1 MRDTAKDSPAHTA
14 RRVIRE
20 ALRASLGTRLR
31 DGDGAPY
38 VSLVLVATDHDG
50 APLLL
55 LSDLADHTRNLGQDD
70 RASLL
75 LDGTGEREDPLA
87 GERVT
92 LQGRLRRSEEPR
104 HRARYLA
111 RHPSAAMYADFG
123 DFAFYRMEV
132 ERAHLVAGFG
142 RIHWL
147 EGGDVLI
154 APRPALVDAEAGIV
168 AHMNEDHRDALQ
180 LYAHKLLG
188 LGGEDWRMAGID
200 PEGCDL
206 RLGPRAARL
215 PFGGEVIDAA
225 TARAE
230 LVRLVKKTRG
240 ELDRSGPVS

>member
-1 MRDTAKDSPAHTA
+1 MREAIKDSPAPTA
-14 RRVIRE
+14 RRVMRE
-20 ALRASLGTRLR
+20 ALRASLGTLLR
-31 DGDGAPY
+31 DSDAAPY

-50 APLLL
+50 APILL
-55 LSDLADHTRNLGQDD
+55 LSDLADHTRNLGRDA
-70 RASLL
+70 RVSLL
-75 LDGTGEREDPLA
+75 LDGTGEREEPLA

-111 RHPSAAMYADFG
+111 RHPSAATYADFR

-147 EGGDVLI
+147 DGADILI
-154 APRPALVDAEAGIV
+154 APRAELVDAEPAIV
-168 AHMNEDHRDALQ
+168 QHMNDDHPDALQ
-180 LYAHKLLG
+180 LYAHQLLG
-188 LGGEDWRMAGID
+188 QDGEGWRMVGID

-215 PFGGEVIDAA
+215 VFGREVTDAA

-230 LVRLVKKTRG
+230 LVDLVGQARAP
-240 ELDRSGPVS
+240 LDGSSAIP